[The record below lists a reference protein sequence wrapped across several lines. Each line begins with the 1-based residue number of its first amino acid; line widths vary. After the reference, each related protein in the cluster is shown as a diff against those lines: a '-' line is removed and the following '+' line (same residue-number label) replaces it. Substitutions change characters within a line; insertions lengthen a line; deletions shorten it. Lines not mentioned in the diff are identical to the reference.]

1 MDKELLSKA
10 GRSSFDVPL
19 DKNERSC
26 LAGFAQIF
34 HSGDFEM
41 FLKSILAAALASA
54 ILPSLL
60 NAQDLK
66 TDTLANETKVW
77 QTFLGMHPDTAAF
90 ERLVTSDYLCIE
102 ATGVLMTKAEN
113 VAQLDHLTFS
123 SFEIHDPQV
132 RELSPT
138 SALIVARVTFAGT
151 ADGHSMSGE
160 TLTSTVWVKRDGQWF
175 AQLHTETFKK

>member
-1 MDKELLSKA
+1 MVHMITDSNRHN
-10 GRSSFDVPL
+10 GDP
-19 DKNERSC
+19 
-26 LAGFAQIF
+26 AQWIGANIF
-34 HSGDFEM
+34 RSGDFEM

-123 SFEIHDPQV
+123 SFKIQDPQV
-132 RELSPT
+132 RDLSP
-138 SALIVARVTFAGT
+138 SAALIVAHVRYSGT

-160 TLTSTVWVKRDGQWF
+160 TFTSTVWVKRGNRWL

>member
-1 MDKELLSKA
+1 M
-10 GRSSFDVPL
+10 SF
-19 DKNERSC
+19 
-26 LAGFAQIF
+26 
-34 HSGDFEM
+34 
-41 FLKSILAAALASA
+41 KSLFIAALAA
-54 ILPSLL
+54 TIVPASLH
-60 NAQDLK
+60 AQNLK
-66 TDTLANETKVW
+66 TDILANETKVW
-77 QTFLGMHPDTAAF
+77 QTFLGSRPDTAAF
-90 ERLVTSDYLCIE
+90 ERLATSDYLCIE